1 MKFNNEDER
10 FLKAFDLI
18 IDYSSNICLKK
29 KQETFSCYD
38 ECDGCEYNVYLY
50 DLRTY
55 LEKKQL
61 VIDFIN
67 CNRTYPRECGQ
78 CIFEHCSDS
87 YCATKLINMFK
98 LPVK

>member
-18 IDYSSNICLKK
+18 INYSSDVCLKK
-29 KQETFSCYD
+29 NQEVFSCN
-38 ECDGCEYNVYLY
+38 EGCDRCEYNVYLY
-50 DLRTY
+50 DLNTY

-61 VIDFIN
+61 VLDLIN
-67 CNRTYPRECGQ
+67 CNRTYPGECGQ
-78 CIFEHCSDS
+78 CIFKNCPND
-87 YCATKLINMFK
+87 YCATRLINMFK